1 MTFQMQQ
8 ISTEGEVF
16 VQWTRFDLNQFRVMV
31 FDEQFIMSWYRV
43 QSGGLVE
50 RQAHALPQV
59 RDRAKGGEE
68 SQRGGGWL
76 PGCRLEHEPFIL
88 HVRQFDRYPKPYLS
102 EMCRQASRGRTSGQI
117 YCPIKCAV
125 LYLPKFP
132 SLGTTLI
139 TWTERNFQSAWQMLR
154 DAADAALLSNLC

>member
-1 MTFQMQQ
+1 
-8 ISTEGEVF
+8 
-16 VQWTRFDLNQFRVMV
+16 MV
-31 FDEQFIMSWYRV
+31 FDEQFIMSWCRV

-68 SQRGGGWL
+68 SQRGGGRL
-76 PGCRLEHEPFIL
+76 PGCRQEHEPFIL

-139 TWTERNFQSAWQMLR
+139 TWTERNFQSAWL
-154 DAADAALLSNLC
+154 DAKRRGRCFSSVQPVLISSSVRRWSRIFFCV